1 MAVAEGDL
9 HLARLPLPALAAP
22 TALLGKDPELDSR
35 AAILLRLG
43 GNAAVNQLPGAAFRL
58 RQSLRR
64 LVVCSPVRPG
74 FVLELCQPFDAVRLG
89 CEINSDLAV
98 PGVEVG
104 EGDGLDDG
112 VGSGGE
118 EGGQV
123 LVVVQVERTG
133 GVLEQAIAVW

>member
-1 MAVAEGDL
+1 MI
-9 HLARLPLPALAAP
+9 RP
-22 TALLGKDPELDSR
+22 
-35 AAILLRLG
+35 
-43 GNAAVNQLPGAAFRL
+43 
-58 RQSLRR
+58 
-64 LVVCSPVRPG
+64 PVRPCL
-74 FVLELCQPFDAVRLG
+74 VLKLCQPFDAVRLC

-98 PGVEVG
+98 PGVEVC

-112 VGSGGE
+112 VGGGGE